1 MLSPLLSVLR
11 GIALSGVLLGAGLPA
26 SAQLAVRLAE
36 PQMPSPPP
44 PLPPSPDLPPERVP
58 PQTPVADLLP
68 GDGAPAGL
76 ASAAVESAAA
86 QRAAPRST
94 EPSHLLYPLPEPAG
108 EVDPYGWRWS
118 DSRHAWRMHAGHD
131 LIAPEGTPVLA
142 MAPGRVVLVEEIDGY
157 GLTVLLD
164 HGGGWQSLYAHLL
177 DSPLREGELL
187 RAGDRIGRVG
197 RSGRATTDHLHVE
210 VRRRL
215 PADPTGATTV
225 VAVDPAPLLA
235 EALRGLPLQQAQ
247 GVSLASP

>member
-1 MLSPLLSVLR
+1 MRCPLLSVLR
-11 GIALSGVLLGAGLPA
+11 GIALSAVLLGAAWPA

-44 PLPPSPDLPPERVP
+44 PLLPSPDHPPERVP

-68 GDGAPAGL
+68 SDKASAGL
-76 ASAAVESAAA
+76 ASAAV
-86 QRAAPRST
+86 RSP
-94 EPSHLLYPLPEPAG
+94 EPPHFLYPLPEPAM

-118 DSRHAWRMHAGHD
+118 DSRQTWRMHAGQD

-142 MAPGRVVLVEEIDGY
+142 MASGRVLLVEEVDGY

-187 RAGDRIGRVG
+187 RAADQVGRVG

-215 PADPTGATTV
+215 PAEPTGATTV
-225 VAVDPAPLLA
+225 VAVDPSPLLA